1 MTDHPENDNSL
12 EIARLRS
19 LEETPHRTLQDAER
33 GRARFLAEARTLRQA
48 VSPSPVR
55 RLIGWIEQIKTK
67 EISVMKRSFGSA
79 FGLATAAIVVVVLL
93 GATVATGYA
102 AQSALPGSPLH
113 SVKTGL
119 ERAQLAL
126 SADAAGDARLNLQFA
141 EKRLEELAG
150 LIEAGRFNELSD
162 VAQAFEAHIQAA
174 IAGLG
179 AVAQSDPVEAQELA
193 TAVTEALSRYASL
206 LSEFAASVPTEAQAA
221 LLSALEV
228 TNQGISLDDDRI
240 DENENDNVDE
250 NLNTNEN
257 ANENENENDN
267 DDLNENDNDDLD
279 ENDNE
284 DENENENQNEN
295 ENDNE
300 DENENQNDN
309 ENVNENDNENDNE
322 D

>member
-1 MTDHPENDNSL
+1 MSEHSEHENSPVL
-12 EIARLRS
+12 ARLRA
-19 LEETPHRTLQDAER
+19 LETMPPRDSESVER
-33 GRARFLAEARTLRQA
+33 GRARFLAEARQLRQA

-55 RLIGWIEQIKTK
+55 RLIGWIEQLKTK
-67 EISVMKRSFGSA
+67 EITVMKRRIGPA
-79 FGLATAAIVVVVLL
+79 FSLTTAAIVVVVLL

-102 AQSALPGSPLH
+102 AQGALPGSPLH

-141 EKRLEELAG
+141 EKRLKELDELIEGGRFSELA
-150 LIEAGRFNELSD
+150 D

-179 AVAQSDPVEAQELA
+179 AVAQSDPAEAQDLA
-193 TAVTEALSRYASL
+193 AAVTEALSRYASL

-221 LLSALEV
+221 LLSALEA
-228 TNQGISLDDDRI
+228 TNQGIDLDDDGI

-257 ANENENENDN
+257 ANENENENDG
-267 DDLNENDNDDLD
+267 LNENDNEDDDL
-279 ENDNE
+279 
-284 DENENENQNEN
+284 NEN

-300 DENENQNDN
+300 VENENENQNDN
-309 ENVNENDNENDNE
+309 ENENGNGNENDNENGNDNE
-322 D
+322 NENEA

>member
-1 MTDHPENDNSL
+1 
-12 EIARLRS
+12 
-19 LEETPHRTLQDAER
+19 
-33 GRARFLAEARTLRQA
+33 
-48 VSPSPVR
+48 
-55 RLIGWIEQIKTK
+55 
-67 EISVMKRSFGSA
+67 MKRSFGSA
-79 FGLATAAIVVVVLL
+79 FSLATAAIVVVVLL

-102 AQSALPGSPLH
+102 AQAALPGSPLH

-119 ERAQLAL
+119 ERVRLTL

-141 EKRLEELAG
+141 EKRLEELDG
-150 LIEAGRFNELSD
+150 LIEAGRFSELAE

-179 AVAQSDPVEAQELA
+179 AVAQSDPAEAQDLA
-193 TAVTEALSRYASL
+193 AAVTEALSRYASL

-228 TNQGISLDDDRI
+228 TNQGIDLDDDGI

-267 DDLNENDNDDLD
+267 ADLN

-284 DENENENQNEN
+284 DENENECANENLNENANDNEDEIENENENEGEDENENEDEIENESDDENENENEN
-295 ENDNE
+295 ENDSE
-300 DENENQNDN
+300 C
-309 ENVNENDNENDNE
+309 
-322 D
+322 

>member
-1 MTDHPENDNSL
+1 MLEHPENDNSP
-12 EIARLRS
+12 EIATLRA
-19 LEETPHRTLQDAER
+19 LESTPSRAPQAVER
-33 GRARFLAEARTLRQA
+33 GRARFLAQARILRQA

-79 FGLATAAIVVVVLL
+79 FSLATAAIVVVVLL

-102 AQSALPGSPLH
+102 AQAALPGSPLH
-113 SVKTGL
+113 SVKTAL
-119 ERAQLAL
+119 ERVRLTL

-141 EKRLEELAG
+141 EKRLEELDG
-150 LIEAGRFNELSD
+150 LIEAGRFSELAE

-179 AVAQSDPVEAQELA
+179 AVAQSDPAEAQDLA
-193 TAVTEALSRYASL
+193 AAVTEALSRYASL

-228 TNQGISLDDDRI
+228 TNQGIDLDDDGI
-240 DENENDNVDE
+240 DENENDNADE
-250 NLNTNEN
+250 NLNSNEN
-257 ANENENENDN
+257 ANENENEN
-267 DDLNENDNDDLD
+267 EI
-279 ENDNE
+279 
-284 DENENENQNEN
+284 ENQNEN

-300 DENENQNDN
+300 DENANENQ
-309 ENVNENDNENDNE
+309 NENDNE

>member
-1 MTDHPENDNSL
+1 MLERPENDSSP

-19 LEETPHRTLQDAER
+19 LEETPQRGPQAAER
-33 GRARFLAEARTLRQA
+33 GRARFLAEARTVRQA

-55 RLIGWIEQIKTK
+55 RLIGWIERIKTK

-79 FGLATAAIVVVVLL
+79 FSLATAAIVVVVLL

-102 AQSALPGSPLH
+102 AQAALPGSPLH

-119 ERAQLAL
+119 ERVRLTL

-141 EKRLEELAG
+141 EKRLEELDG
-150 LIEAGRFNELSD
+150 LIEAGRFSELAE

-179 AVAQSDPVEAQELA
+179 AVAQSDPAEAQDLA
-193 TAVTEALSRYASL
+193 AAVTEALSRYASL

-228 TNQGISLDDDRI
+228 TNQGIDLDDDGI

-250 NLNTNEN
+250 NLNSNEN

-267 DDLNENDNDDLD
+267 DDLNEN
-279 ENDNE
+279 
-284 DENENENQNEN
+284 EN

-300 DENENQNDN
+300 D
-309 ENVNENDNENDNE
+309 
-322 D
+322 